1 MLTIICS
8 SKGGAGTTV
17 VAAALAL
24 ARAEQ
29 HGRSL
34 LLDMCGDSRPVLGM
48 ADSDSPGLNDWLG
61 EAHTSGADGLLAL
74 GEQATERL
82 LVVHPGSRFVSGAPR
97 WAELAAALDGC
108 DFPVVIDAGTH
119 FVPDELRSAAGHT
132 WLVTR
137 PCYLS
142 LRRAVRGPR
151 PTGAIVVR
159 DEGRALTVRD
169 VESVLNVP
177 VVATVPVDSAV
188 ARAVD
193 AGLLADRWQD
203 LFGRLLPFG

>member
-1 MLTIICS
+1 MST
-8 SKGGAGTTV
+8 GFGALEDLLH
-17 VAAALAL
+17 AS
-24 ARAEQ
+24 
-29 HGRSL
+29 HGRHVVV
-34 LLDMCGDSRPVLGM
+34 DFGMMRPGETLRQRAS
-48 ADSDSPGLNDWLG
+48 ADY
-61 EAHTSGADGLLAL
+61 
-74 GEQATERL
+74 
-82 LVVHPGSRFVSGAPR
+82 LVS
-97 WAELAAALDGC
+97 
-108 DFPVVIDAGTH
+108 
-119 FVPDELRSAAGHT
+119 
-132 WLVTR
+132 R

-203 LFGRLLPFG
+203 LFGRLLPSG